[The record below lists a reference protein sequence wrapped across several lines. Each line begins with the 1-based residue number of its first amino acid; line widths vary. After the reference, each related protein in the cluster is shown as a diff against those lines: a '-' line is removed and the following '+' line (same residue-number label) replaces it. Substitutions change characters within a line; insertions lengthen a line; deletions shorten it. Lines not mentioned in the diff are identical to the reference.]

1 MRPESPPPPSQSVP
15 EGWPKDEGLR
25 DLAHRYGGAL
35 RTADPAA
42 AEALV
47 REALE
52 TGYSAVDVHSAVIQ
66 PAMRWIGDLWAKNAI
81 SVADEHLATAITHQV
96 LLGLVESLQT
106 APHRSRE
113 RVLLAAVEGQQHVLG
128 LRMVADVLEGAGFD
142 VLYLGADVP
151 TDSLVRFARE
161 HAPAVIGLGC
171 AFAGSSATLVDAI
184 IRVHEAHPDG
194 RMFLGGEGVAHGLRD
209 SGYPWL
215 DSTRQVLGVVEDLL
229 AKPPPPLPPVIEALR
244 SSSGRSYPSQGPDL
258 GGSTAAAQF
267 SELVERTTQQARE
280 YVHAARSAIGGSQAK
295 SELLSTVSHEI
306 RTPMNGIIGMAEL
319 LLDTRLDEEQRQL
332 AATLR
337 SSAGALL
344 TLINDILDVSKV
356 EAGKLEIEEQ
366 VFDLRALVS
375 GVEELLF
382 YSRRTASVELASRV
396 DPRVPSHVCGD
407 EGRVRQVLVNLV
419 GNALKFTE
427 TGEVRI
433 DVTRSAGG
441 AVLFEV
447 SDSGIGIAPEQ
458 LEGLWESF
466 TQADAAITRTYGGSG
481 LGLTIS
487 KQLVELMGGEIGAR
501 SEPGQGSC
509 FWFSLPLLAAGAG
522 T

>member
-1 MRPESPPPPSQSVP
+1 
-15 EGWPKDEGLR
+15 
-25 DLAHRYGGAL
+25 
-35 RTADPAA
+35 
-42 AEALV
+42 
-47 REALE
+47 
-52 TGYSAVDVHSAVIQ
+52 
-66 PAMRWIGDLWAKNAI
+66 
-81 SVADEHLATAITHQV
+81 
-96 LLGLVESLQT
+96 
-106 APHRSRE
+106 
-113 RVLLAAVEGQQHVLG
+113 
-128 LRMVADVLEGAGFD
+128 
-142 VLYLGADVP
+142 
-151 TDSLVRFARE
+151 
-161 HAPAVIGLGC
+161 
-171 AFAGSSATLVDAI
+171 
-184 IRVHEAHPDG
+184 
-194 RMFLGGEGVAHGLRD
+194 
-209 SGYPWL
+209 
-215 DSTRQVLGVVEDLL
+215 
-229 AKPPPPLPPVIEALR
+229 VIEALR

-509 FWFSLPLLAAGAG
+509 FWFSLPLPAGAG